1 MYDPGHYFREEYI
14 KDYLEQDEVKTEEL
28 KQFDRTTRRG
38 SICLFL
44 VIVSLLVAGGVTLRL
59 MPYDEWANSYIPW
72 LIGIPLFLC
81 MLIQTNY
88 SPYRQAKR
96 RELLPD

>member
-1 MYDPGHYFREEYI
+1 M
-14 KDYLEQDEVKTEEL
+14 
-28 KQFDRTTRRG
+28 
-38 SICLFL
+38 
-44 VIVSLLVAGGVTLRL
+44 SLLVAGGVTLRL